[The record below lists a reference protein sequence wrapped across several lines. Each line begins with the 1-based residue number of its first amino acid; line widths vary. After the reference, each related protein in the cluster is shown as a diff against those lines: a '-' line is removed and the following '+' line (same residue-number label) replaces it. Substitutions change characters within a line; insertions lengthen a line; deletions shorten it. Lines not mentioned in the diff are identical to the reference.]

1 MYIIKK
7 HTKIRI
13 YIYIY
18 IFPLLSH
25 IISPPKH
32 QAPSTKQVAN
42 TPKKKKNEK
51 KKENEEEALKQ
62 PTCL

>member
-25 IISPPKH
+25 IFSPPKH

-51 KKENEEEALKQ
+51 KKRMKKKH
-62 PTCL
+62 